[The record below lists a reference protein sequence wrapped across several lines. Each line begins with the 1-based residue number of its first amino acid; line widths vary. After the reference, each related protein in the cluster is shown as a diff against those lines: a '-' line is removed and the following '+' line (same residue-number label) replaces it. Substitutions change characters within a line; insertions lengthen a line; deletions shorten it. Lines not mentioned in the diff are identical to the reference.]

1 MILRLIDSLNEII
14 GKSLS
19 TLAIVFAG
27 IIIFDVFMRYVFH
40 QPVRWAFDISKQLF
54 GFYFIM
60 LGAYALK
67 HKTHVRVDLLIQ
79 HFNPRVRQLTE
90 ILGYLIFFFPFT
102 WVFLTKSYDFAMR
115 SWMQGETTYGAVQ
128 IPVYPLKMA
137 MVVAATLLLLQGI
150 VEFIRLCTYNPHASL
165 ERN

>member
-115 SWMQGETTYGAVQ
+115 SWMQGE
-128 IPVYPLKMA
+128 MA